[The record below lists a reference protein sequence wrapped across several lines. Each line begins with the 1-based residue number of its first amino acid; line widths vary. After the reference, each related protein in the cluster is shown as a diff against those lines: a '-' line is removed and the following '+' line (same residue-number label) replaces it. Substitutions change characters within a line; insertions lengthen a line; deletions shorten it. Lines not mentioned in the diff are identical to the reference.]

1 MALPRTL
8 VPSRR
13 WLLAALAATISTASG
28 AAAAQ
33 VDAGPYVPSPSVIVD
48 QMLKLGAIRADD
60 YLIDLGS
67 GDGRIPITA
76 AQRFGA
82 RGYGVDIKPELVKL
96 ANDNAA
102 KAGVADKVR
111 FERRDLFETSLVDAT
126 VVTLYLLPGIVTK
139 LVPKI
144 LAEMKPGAR
153 VVSHDYPLV
162 PWAPDRFVQFDAPEK
177 EPISGTTRTV
187 LYLYTVPARVAGEWR
202 LELPATV
209 TRQPARLAL
218 EQHPVGAKGSATIG
232 GRVVALDEIK
242 ITGEAVRLSIP
253 GAGGAGRALVLE
265 GTARGNVIEGTV
277 KAPGAPAP
285 WRATRVGGG

>member
-1 MALPRTL
+1 MKLPGWVLSFGERL
-8 VPSRR
+8 VI
-13 WLLAALAATISTASG
+13 AALAAAPL

-33 VDAGPYVPSPSVIVD
+33 VNAGPYVPSPSVIVD
-48 QMLKLGAIRADD
+48 EMLKLGAIRSDD

-82 RGYGVDIKPELVKL
+82 RGYGVDINAELVKL

-102 KAGVADKVR
+102 RAGVADKVR
-111 FERRDLFETSLVDAT
+111 FERRDLFETGLSEAT
-126 VVTLYLLPGIVTK
+126 VVTLYLLPGTVTQ

-162 PWAPDRFVQFDAPEK
+162 PWTPDRFVQFDSPEK
-177 EPISGTTRTV
+177 VAISGTTRTV

-209 TRQPARLAL
+209 TKQPARLSIT
-218 EQHPVGAKGSATIG
+218 QHPFAAKGSATIG
-232 GRVVALDEIK
+232 NRVVALDDLR
-242 ITGEAVRLSIP
+242 ITGEAVRFSIP
-253 GAGGAGRALVLE
+253 AIGPAGKALVLE
-265 GTARGNVIEGTV
+265 GTARGNVIEGAVT
-277 KAPGAPAP
+277 APGAPAP
-285 WRATRVGGG
+285 WRATRISGG